1 MFKQQKNIYMKKL
14 IAVLAVALFST
25 ASFAQTTWTNDK
37 MHSKLTFTVTHLG
50 ISDIFGLF
58 KDFTVKVTNTKADFS
73 DAVFELTANTAS
85 INTGIEPR
93 NTHLKS
99 ADFFDVATFPTMT
112 FKSTGI
118 KTVSKDKYLL
128 TGDLTLH
135 GVTKT
140 VSLDLWFRG
149 TTTNPMSKKAVTG
162 FQLTGKIDRSAFG
175 VGPKFPNAMV
185 SNDVLIK
192 ADGEFGQN

>member
-1 MFKQQKNIYMKKL
+1 MKKL
-14 IAVLAVALFST
+14 IAVLAIAMFST

-58 KDFTVKVTNTKADFS
+58 KDFTVNVTNTKADFS
-73 DAVFELTANTAS
+73 DAKFELTANTAS
-85 INTGIEPR
+85 INTEVEPR
-93 NTHLKS
+93 DNHLKS

-135 GVTKT
+135 GVTKS

-175 VGPKFPNAMV
+175 VGSKFPNAMV
-185 SNDVLIK
+185 SNDVFIK